1 MSLDNLRSGINEIDS
16 QLVKLLAERLKLSRE
31 IGVEKARTGQSIT
44 DLSRE
49 ASVIANIRRLATDEG
64 ADAESVENIYR
75 RIIAA
80 SKSVQGARV
89 AFQGEPGAYSQQAAF
104 NFFGAEVE
112 TKPLKTFSLLWS
124 AETLRSPSF
133 PWRIRSK
140 AASVKH
146 TISCWSRP

>member
-49 ASVIANIRRLATDEG
+49 ASVIANIRRLATFL
-64 ADAESVENIYR
+64 APK
-75 RIIAA
+75 
-80 SKSVQGARV
+80 SKRNRA
-89 AFQGEPGAYSQQAAF
+89 
-104 NFFGAEVE
+104 
-112 TKPLKTFSLLWS
+112 KPLKTFSLLWS